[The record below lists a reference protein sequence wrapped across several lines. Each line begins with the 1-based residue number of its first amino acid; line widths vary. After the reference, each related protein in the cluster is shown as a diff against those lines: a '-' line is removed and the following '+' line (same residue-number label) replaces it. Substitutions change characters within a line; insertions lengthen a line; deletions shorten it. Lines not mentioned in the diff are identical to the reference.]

1 MSCVSSRLLDGSKA
15 WAKKLLN
22 TTEALPSE
30 RKDRM
35 EGTGKRLHQT
45 VTRLFAAVGDCE
57 QGTAT
62 LTGH

>member
-1 MSCVSSRLLDGSKA
+1 MEDLGDLSLPLE
-15 WAKKLLN
+15 
-22 TTEALPSE
+22 TTE